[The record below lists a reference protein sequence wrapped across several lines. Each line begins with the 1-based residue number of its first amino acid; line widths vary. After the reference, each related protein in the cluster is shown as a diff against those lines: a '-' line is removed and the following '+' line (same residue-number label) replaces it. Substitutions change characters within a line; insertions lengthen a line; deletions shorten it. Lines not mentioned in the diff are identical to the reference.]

1 MPGLIHIYCGDGKG
15 KTTAGVGLAVRCA
28 GGGGKVMFASF
39 LKDDKSGERNI
50 LDNIENIELIKNPE
64 KTGFY
69 KFMDENEKENCKKIC
84 RDTFSFIKKHI
95 FENHYDLLILDEII
109 PVINHGIIEEN
120 EVMDFLSNRPENLE
134 VVLTGRN
141 PSDRLIETADYVTE
155 MKKIKHPFDKG
166 IKARTF
172 IEM

>member
-1 MPGLIHIYCGDGKG
+1 MSVED
-15 KTTAGVGLAVRCA
+15 
-28 GGGGKVMFASF
+28 F
-39 LKDDKSGERNI
+39 
-50 LDNIENIELIKNPE
+50 
-64 KTGFY
+64 
-69 KFMDENEKENCKKIC
+69 DE
-84 RDTFSFIKKHI
+84 
-95 FENHYDLLILDEII
+95 YDV

-120 EVMDFLSNRPENLE
+120 EVMDFLYNRPENLE

>member
-1 MPGLIHIYCGDGKG
+1 M
-15 KTTAGVGLAVRCA
+15 
-28 GGGGKVMFASF
+28 
-39 LKDDKSGERNI
+39 
-50 LDNIENIELIKNPE
+50 
-64 KTGFY
+64 
-69 KFMDENEKENCKKIC
+69 
-84 RDTFSFIKKHI
+84 
-95 FENHYDLLILDEII
+95 LILDEII

-120 EVMDFLSNRPENLE
+120 ELMDLLSNRPENLE

>member
-1 MPGLIHIYCGDGKG
+1 M
-15 KTTAGVGLAVRCA
+15 
-28 GGGGKVMFASF
+28 
-39 LKDDKSGERNI
+39 N
-50 LDNIENIELIKNPE
+50 
-64 KTGFY
+64 
-69 KFMDENEKENCKKIC
+69 ENEKENCKKIC

-120 EVMDFLSNRPENLE
+120 ELTDFLSNRPENLE

>member
-1 MPGLIHIYCGDGKG
+1 MK
-15 KTTAGVGLAVRCA
+15 K
-28 GGGGKVMFASF
+28 F
-39 LKDDKSGERNI
+39 
-50 LDNIENIELIKNPE
+50 ENIELIKNPE

-69 KFMDENEKENCKKIC
+69 KFIDENEKENCQKIC
-84 RDTFSFIKKHI
+84 RDTFEFIMKRV
-95 FENHYDLLILDEII
+95 FENYYDLLILDEII

-120 EVMDFLSNRPENLE
+120 ELMDLLSNRPENLE